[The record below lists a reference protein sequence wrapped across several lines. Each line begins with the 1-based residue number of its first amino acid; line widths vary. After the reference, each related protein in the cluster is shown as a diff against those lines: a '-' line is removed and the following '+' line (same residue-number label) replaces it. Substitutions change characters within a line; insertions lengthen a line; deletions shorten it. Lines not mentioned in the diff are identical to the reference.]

1 MPSKHHFASTKIM
14 EVIKKNHQT
23 QQKSAAL
30 VLENGDILWGYGLG
44 VEKAVVGE
52 LCFNTSQT
60 GYQEALTDPSY
71 TKQII
76 TFTFP
81 HIGIVGT
88 NSKDTE
94 SKKIYAD
101 GCIINQP
108 VDFYSSWR
116 GEQDLNSF
124 FIENNIPCLYGV
136 DTRYIT
142 KKLVA
147 EGAMKV
153 ALINFGQK
161 KETLKAFNDEIKN
174 WSGLENLDLAK
185 IVSTNN
191 IYDWKENTW
200 SYRKKYN
207 ERKKYKVTCLDFGIK
222 HNILRNLYENKLE
235 PTVLNLS
242 SSYDEILE
250 TKPDGIFL
258 SNGPGDPYAT
268 GEKIIYTLKKLIDLE
283 IPIFG
288 ICLGHQILSLAL
300 DAKTKK
306 MFQGHR
312 GSNHP
317 VKNLS
322 NNVVEI
328 TSQNHGFEVDRES
341 FSKDLIETHVS
352 LFDGTNE
359 GLKHTKLPI
368 FSVQYH
374 PEASP
379 GPHDSHYL
387 FSDFYN
393 LINKHAKK
401 N

>member
-1 MPSKHHFASTKIM
+1 MD
-14 EVIKKNHQT
+14 VLKKTT
-23 QQKSAAL
+23 QINKKSAAL
-30 VLENGDILWGYGLG
+30 LFDNGEVLWGYGLG
-44 VEKAVVGE
+44 VKKAVVGE

-88 NSKDTE
+88 NNQDKE

-101 GCIINQP
+101 GCVINQP
-108 VDFYSSWR
+108 IDFFSNWR
-116 GEQDLNSF
+116 AESDLNSY
-124 FIENNIPCLYGV
+124 FIENDIPCIFGV
-136 DTRYIT
+136 DTRYLT
-142 KKLVA
+142 KKLA
-147 EGAMKV
+147 NEGAKKV
-153 ALINFGQK
+153 ALINFGDEK
-161 KETLKAFNDEIKN
+161 KSLEKLKLEIKN
-174 WSGLENLDLAK
+174 WSGLENLDLAQ
-185 IVSTNN
+185 IVSTKNEYKWKKGTWPNRGLNN
-191 IYDWKENTW
+191 NLQKF
-200 SYRKKYN
+200 
-207 ERKKYKVTCLDFGIK
+207 KVACLDFGIK
-222 HNILRNLYENKLE
+222 HNILRNLYEFNLE
-235 PTVLNLS
+235 PQVLNLS
-242 SSYDEILE
+242 SSFEDIIE

-258 SNGPGDPYAT
+258 SNGPGDPCAT
-268 GEKIIYTLKKLIDLE
+268 GEKIIFTLKKLIDKE

-300 DAKTKK
+300 NAKTKK

-322 NNVVEI
+322 KEFVEI
-328 TSQNHGFEVDRES
+328 TSQNHGFEVDRET
-341 FSKDLIETHVS
+341 FSKEIIETHIS
-352 LFDGTNE
+352 LFDGSNE
-359 GLKHTKLPI
+359 GFKHKNLPI

-393 LINKHAKK
+393 LIDQYAQK

>member
-1 MPSKHHFASTKIM
+1 MPSKHHFASLKMM
-14 EVIKKNHQT
+14 EVLKKTHTPHN
-23 QQKSAAL
+23 KSAAL
-30 VLENGDILWGYGLG
+30 VLENGEVLWGYGLG
-44 VEKAVVGE
+44 VKKAIVGE

-88 NSKDTE
+88 NSEDQE
-94 SKKIYAD
+94 SNKIYAD

-108 VDFYSSWR
+108 TNFYSNWR
-116 GEQDLNSF
+116 ADNDLNTY
-124 FIENNIPCLYGV
+124 FINNNIPCLYGV
-136 DTRYIT
+136 DTRYLT
-142 KKLVA
+142 KKLA
-147 EGAMKV
+147 ADGAMKA
-153 ALINFGQK
+153 ALIHFGKTKESLDNFK
-161 KETLKAFNDEIKN
+161 NEISN
-174 WSGLENLDLAK
+174 WSGLEHLDLASV
-185 IVSTNN
+185 VSTDEKYEWNEATWLNKNSNN
-191 IYDWKENTW
+191 FK
-200 SYRKKYN
+200 KKYN
-207 ERKKYKVTCLDFGIK
+207 VTCLDFGIK
-222 HNILRNLYENKLE
+222 HNILRNLHEYNLN

-242 SSYDEILE
+242 SSFEEILN

-258 SNGPGDPYAT
+258 SNGPGDPFAT
-268 GEKIIYTLKKLIDLE
+268 GEKIIKTLKKLIENE

-288 ICLGHQILSLAL
+288 ICLGHQILSMAL
-300 DAKTKK
+300 GAKTKK

-317 VKNLS
+317 VKNLI
-322 NNVVEI
+322 NNKVEI
-328 TSQNHGFEVDRES
+328 TSQNHGFEVDRET
-341 FSKDLIETHVS
+341 FSKDIIETHIS
-352 LFDGTNE
+352 IFDGTNE
-359 GLKHTKLPI
+359 GLRHKSLPV

-387 FSDFYN
+387 FSQFYDH
-393 LINKHAKK
+393 INKYAKK

>member
-1 MPSKHHFASTKIM
+1 MPSKHHFASSKIM
-14 EVIKKNHQT
+14 EVTKKNHLPHNKT
-23 QQKSAAL
+23 AAL
-30 VLENGDILWGYGLG
+30 VLENGEVLWGYGLG
-44 VEKAVVGE
+44 IQKAVVGE

-81 HIGIVGT
+81 HIGIVGI
-88 NSKDTE
+88 NCEDEE

-108 VDFYSSWR
+108 VNFYSNWR
-116 GEQDLNSF
+116 AEKDLNSY

-136 DTRYIT
+136 DTRYLT
-142 KKLVA
+142 KILSLK
-147 EGAMKV
+147 GAMKV
-153 ALINFGQK
+153 ALINFGEKKQSLEILK
-161 KETLKAFNDEIKN
+161 KEIND

-185 IVSTNN
+185 VVST
-191 IYDWKENTW
+191 KK
-200 SYRKKYN
+200 SYRWNDRVRSINNFDNKNKQ
-207 ERKKYKVTCLDFGIK
+207 YKVACLDFGIK
-222 HNILRNLYENKLE
+222 HNILRNLNAYNLN

-242 SSYDEILE
+242 SSFDEIMAI
-250 TKPDGIFL
+250 KPDGIFL

-268 GEKIIYTLKKLIDLE
+268 GEGIVDTLKKIIKTG
-283 IPIFG
+283 IPVFG
-288 ICLGHQILSLAL
+288 ICLGHQILALAL
-300 DAKTKK
+300 NAKTKK

-317 VKNLS
+317 VKNLT
-322 NNVVEI
+322 NNAVEI
-328 TSQNHGFEVDRES
+328 TSQNHGFEVDRNS
-341 FSKDLIETHVS
+341 FSKDIIETHVS

-359 GLKHTKLPI
+359 GFKHKSLPV

-387 FSDFYN
+387 FSNFYD
-393 LINKHAKK
+393 LINNYAKK

>member
-1 MPSKHHFASTKIM
+1 MPSKHHFASNKIM

-108 VDFYSSWR
+108 LDFYSSWR

-200 SYRKKYN
+200 SYRKKYD

-341 FSKDLIETHVS
+341 FSKDILETHVS

-359 GLKHTKLPI
+359 GLKHKKLPI

>member
-1 MPSKHHFASTKIM
+1 M
-14 EVIKKNHQT
+14 EVLKKNYLQNN
-23 QQKSAAL
+23 KSAAL
-30 VLENGDILWGYGLG
+30 VLENGEVLWGYGIG
-44 VEKAVVGE
+44 VKKAVVGE

-88 NSKDTE
+88 NLDDQE

-101 GCIINQP
+101 ACIINQP
-108 VDFYSSWR
+108 SNFYSNWR
-116 GEQDLNSF
+116 ADNDFNTFLVN
-124 FIENNIPCLYGV
+124 NNIPCLYGI
-136 DTRYIT
+136 DTRYLT
-142 KKLVA
+142 KKLA
-147 EGAMKV
+147 EEGAIKV
-153 ALINFGQK
+153 ALVNFGNTK
-161 KETLKAFNDEIKN
+161 HSLDRFNEEIKN

-185 IVSTNN
+185 IVSTNEKYN
-191 IYDWKENTW
+191 WKEKTW
-200 SYRKKYN
+200 KYDGVNKFKN
-207 ERKKYKVTCLDFGIK
+207 EFKVTCLDFGIK
-222 HNILRNLYENKLE
+222 HNILRNLYEHNLN

-242 SSYDEILE
+242 SDFDDIIK

-258 SNGPGDPYAT
+258 SNGPGDPFAT
-268 GEKIIYTLKKLIDLE
+268 GEKIINTLKKLIE
-283 IPIFG
+283 INIPIFG
-288 ICLGHQILSLAL
+288 ICLGHQILSMAL
-300 DAKTKK
+300 GAKTKK

-317 VKNLS
+317 VKNLI
-322 NNVVEI
+322 NNFVEI
-328 TSQNHGFEVDRES
+328 TSQNHGFEVDRET
-341 FSKDLIETHVS
+341 FSEDIIETHIS

-359 GLKHTKLPI
+359 GLKHRSLPV

-387 FSDFYN
+387 FSEFYN
-393 LINKHAKK
+393 LINKYAKK

>member
-1 MPSKHHFASTKIM
+1 MPTNPHFASTKIM
-14 EVIKKNHQT
+14 EVLKNNLIQHN
-23 QQKSAAL
+23 KSAAL
-30 VLENGDILWGYGLG
+30 VLENGEVLWGYGIG
-44 VEKAVVGE
+44 SQKAVIGE
-52 LCFNTSQT
+52 LCFNTAQT

-88 NSKDTE
+88 NKVDQE
-94 SKKIYAD
+94 SKKIFAD

-108 VDFYSSWR
+108 INFYSNWR
-116 GEQDLNSF
+116 AENDLNTF
-124 FIENNIPCLYGV
+124 FIKNNIPCLYGV
-136 DTRYIT
+136 DTRYLT
-142 KKLVA
+142 KKLST

-153 ALINFGQK
+153 ALVYFGEEQK
-161 KETLKAFNDEIKN
+161 SIDILKNQIKN

-185 IVSTNN
+185 IVSTENSYN
-191 IYDWKENTW
+191 WKESTW
-200 SYRKKYN
+200 FNKNIDNNKEYN
-207 ERKKYKVTCLDFGIK
+207 VTCLDFGIK
-222 HNILRNLYENKLE
+222 NNILRNLREYSLN
-235 PTVLNLS
+235 PTILNLFS
-242 SSYDEILE
+242 DFDEIMK

-268 GEKIIYTLKKLIDLE
+268 GEKIISTLKKLIDIK

-300 DAKTKK
+300 GAKTKK

-317 VKNLS
+317 VKNLTRDF
-322 NNVVEI
+322 VEI
-328 TSQNHGFEVDRES
+328 TSQNHGFEVDRNT
-341 FSKDLIETHVS
+341 FSDDIVETHIS
-352 LFDGTNE
+352 LFDGSNE
-359 GLKHTKLPI
+359 GLRHKHLPI

-393 LINKHAKK
+393 LIDKYAKK

>member
-1 MPSKHHFASTKIM
+1 M
-14 EVIKKNHQT
+14 EVIKKNLYT
-23 QQKSAAL
+23 KQKTAAL
-30 VLENGDILWGYGLG
+30 VLQNGEVLWGYGLG
-44 VEKAVVGE
+44 SKKGVVGE

-60 GYQEALTDPSY
+60 GYQEALSDPSY
-71 TKQII
+71 AKQII

-88 NSKDTE
+88 NQDDEE
-94 SKKIYAD
+94 STKIYAD

-108 VDFYSSWR
+108 VNFYSNWR
-116 GEQDLNSF
+116 AENDINSY
-124 FIENNIPCLYGV
+124 FIKNDIPCMYGV
-136 DTRYIT
+136 DTRYLT
-142 KKLVA
+142 KRLA
-147 EGAMKV
+147 EEGAMKI
-153 ALINFGQK
+153 ALIHFGEDKISLQK
-161 KETLKAFNDEIKN
+161 LKIEIEN

-185 IVSTNN
+185 IVSTTEK
-191 IYDWKENTW
+191 YQWKEKGWLNKNNNKN
-200 SYRKKYN
+200 SEKFR
-207 ERKKYKVTCLDFGIK
+207 VTCLDFGIK
-222 HNILRNLYENKLE
+222 HNILRNLHDHNISS
-235 PTVLNLS
+235 TILNLS
-242 SSYDEILE
+242 SSFDEIIE

-268 GEKIIYTLKKLIDLE
+268 SEKIIYTLKKLIDE
-283 IPIFG
+283 QIPIFG
-288 ICLGHQILSLAL
+288 ICLGHQILSIAL
-300 DAKTKK
+300 GAKTKK

-317 VKNLS
+317 VKNLQ

-328 TSQNHGFEVDRES
+328 TSQNHGFEVDRET
-341 FSKDLIETHVS
+341 FPKDILETHIS

-359 GLKHTKLPI
+359 GLKHKELPI

-387 FSDFYN
+387 FSDFYELLN
-393 LINKHAKK
+393 QYAKK

>member
-1 MPSKHHFASTKIM
+1 M
-14 EVIKKNHQT
+14 KKF
-23 QQKSAAL
+23 SGL
-30 VLENGDILWGYGLG
+30 LLLEDGTAWDAIGFGNEGFG
-44 VEKAVVGE
+44 VGE

-81 HIGIVGT
+81 HIGIVGV
-88 NSKDTE
+88 NSKDQE
-94 SKKIYAD
+94 SNKIYAD

-108 VDFYSSWR
+108 INIYSNWR
-116 GEQDLNSF
+116 AESDLDSY
-124 FIENNIPCLYGV
+124 FIKNQIPCIYGL
-136 DTRYIT
+136 DTRYLT
-142 KKLVA
+142 KKLA
-147 EGAMKV
+147 NDGAMKV
-153 ALINFGQK
+153 ALINFGNEK
-161 KETLKAFNDEIKN
+161 KSFDALKNEIKN

-191 IYDWKENTW
+191 
-200 SYRKKYN
+200 KYN
-207 ERKKYKVTCLDFGIK
+207 WNQGIWSKKNIINHDKTYNVTCLDFGIK
-222 HNILRNLYENKLE
+222 HNILRNLHEFKLK
-235 PTVLNLS
+235 PTILNLS
-242 SSYDEILE
+242 ANFDEVLK

-268 GEKIIYTLKKLIDLE
+268 GQEIINTLKKLIE
-283 IPIFG
+283 IQIPIFG
-288 ICLGHQILSLAL
+288 ICLGHQILSMAL
-300 DAKTKK
+300 GAKTKK

-317 VKNLS
+317 VKNLI
-322 NNVVEI
+322 NNIVEI
-328 TSQNHGFEVDRES
+328 TSQNHGFEVDRKS
-341 FSKDLIETHVS
+341 FSKDIIETHIS

-359 GLKHTKLPI
+359 GLKHKNLPI

-387 FSDFYN
+387 FSDFYE
-393 LINKHAKK
+393 LIKKYAKK

>member
-1 MPSKHHFASTKIM
+1 MPSKHHFASNKIM

-94 SKKIYAD
+94 SKRIYAD

-242 SSYDEILE
+242 TSYDKILE

-317 VKNLS
+317 VKNLL

-341 FSKDLIETHVS
+341 FSKDIIETHVS

>member
-1 MPSKHHFASTKIM
+1 MK
-14 EVIKKNHQT
+14 EVLKKNIPQLDKT
-23 QQKSAAL
+23 GAL
-30 VLENGDILWGYGLG
+30 VLENGEVFMGYGLG
-44 VEKAVVGE
+44 VQKAVIGE

-71 TKQII
+71 KKQII

-88 NSKDTE
+88 NSEDQE
-94 SKKIYAD
+94 SNKIYAD

-108 VDFYSSWR
+108 INFYSNWR
-116 GEQDLNSF
+116 ADNNLNSY
-124 FIENNIPCLYGV
+124 FIKNNIPCLYGI
-136 DTRYIT
+136 DTRYLT
-142 KKLVA
+142 KKLSTS
-147 EGAMKV
+147 GAMKA
-153 ALINFGQK
+153 ALVYFGNS
-161 KETLKAFNDEIKN
+161 KESLNKFNDEIKK
-174 WSGLENLDLAK
+174 WSGLENLDLASF
-185 IVSTNN
+185 VSTNDK
-191 IYDWKENTW
+191 YEWKTKTW
-200 SYRKKYN
+200 KREKFFDQK
-207 ERKKYKVTCLDFGIK
+207 EIYKVTCLDFGIK
-222 HNILRNLYENKLE
+222 HNILRNFNLHNLK

-242 SSYDEILE
+242 SSFEDIIE

-258 SNGPGDPYAT
+258 SNGPGDPFAT
-268 GEKIIYTLKKLIDLE
+268 GEKIIYNLKKLIDKE

-300 DAKTKK
+300 GAKTKK

-312 GSNHP
+312 GANHP
-317 VKNLS
+317 VKNLT
-322 NNVVEI
+322 NNLVEI
-328 TSQNHGFEVDRES
+328 TSQNHGFEVSRES
-341 FSKDLIETHVS
+341 LPEDVIETHIS

-359 GLKHTKLPI
+359 GLKHKSLPV

-393 LINKHAKK
+393 LIQKNAKK

>member
-1 MPSKHHFASTKIM
+1 M
-14 EVIKKNHQT
+14 EVIKKTPIHNI
-23 QQKSAAL
+23 KSAAL
-30 VLENGDILWGYGLG
+30 IFENGEVFWGYGLG
-44 VEKAVVGE
+44 VKKSVIGE

-81 HIGIVGT
+81 HIGIVGV
-88 NSKDTE
+88 NSEDQE

-101 GCIINQP
+101 ACIINQ
-108 VDFYSSWR
+108 DCNFYSNWR
-116 GEQDLNSF
+116 AETDLNSY
-124 FIENNIPCLYGV
+124 FIKNNIPCLYGV
-136 DTRYIT
+136 DTRYLT
-142 KKLVA
+142 KKLA
-147 EGAMKV
+147 NEGAKKV
-153 ALINFGQK
+153 ALVNFGEK
-161 KETLKAFNDEIKN
+161 KESLNLLKEKINN
-174 WSGLENLDLAK
+174 WSGLENLDLAE
-185 IVSTNN
+185 IVSTNERYSWTQGLWTKKKFN
-191 IYDWKENTW
+191 ENQ
-200 SYRKKYN
+200 KKYN
-207 ERKKYKVTCLDFGIK
+207 VTCLDFGIK
-222 HNILRNLYENKLE
+222 ENILRNLKGFNLE

-242 SSYDEILE
+242 SSYDEIIN

-258 SNGPGDPYAT
+258 SNGPGDPFAT
-268 GEKIIYTLKKLIDLE
+268 GSKYINVIKKLIE
-283 IPIFG
+283 KEVPVFG

-300 DAKTKK
+300 NAKTKK

-317 VKNLS
+317 VKNLI
-322 NNVVEI
+322 NKTVEI
-328 TSQNHGFEVDRES
+328 TSQNHGFEVDRDS
-341 FSKDLIETHVS
+341 FDENIIETHVS

-359 GLKHTKLPI
+359 GIKHKYLPV

-387 FSDFYN
+387 FSEFYK
-393 LINKHAKK
+393 LIEKYAKK

>member
-1 MPSKHHFASTKIM
+1 MPSKHHFASYKIM
-14 EVIKKNHQT
+14 EVLKNIPQINNKT
-23 QQKSAAL
+23 AAL
-30 VLENGDILWGYGLG
+30 IFENGEVLWGYGLG
-44 VEKAVVGE
+44 VKKFVIGE

-88 NSKDTE
+88 NSQDKE

-108 VDFYSSWR
+108 INFYSSWR
-116 GEQDLNSF
+116 SEIDLNSF
-124 FIENNIPCLYGV
+124 FIENDIPCLYGV
-136 DTRYIT
+136 DTRYLT
-142 KKLVA
+142 KKLSE
-147 EGAMKV
+147 EGAKKV
-153 ALINFGQK
+153 ALINFGKEKNSFEALQK
-161 KETLKAFNDEIKN
+161 EIKN

-185 IVSTNN
+185 IVSTKNE
-191 IYDWKENTW
+191 YEWDKGTW
-200 SYRKKYN
+200 SNKNYEKINKYR
-207 ERKKYKVTCLDFGIK
+207 VVCLDFGIK
-222 HNILRNLYENKLE
+222 HNILRNLYDFNLS

-242 SSYDEILE
+242 ASYNEIIE

-258 SNGPGDPYAT
+258 SNGPGDPQAT
-268 GEKIIYTLKKLIDLE
+268 GEKILKTLKKLIDTE

-288 ICLGHQILSLAL
+288 ICLGHQILSMAL
-300 DAKTKK
+300 NAKTKK

-317 VKNLS
+317 VKNLE

-328 TSQNHGFEVDRES
+328 TSQNHGFEVDRET
-341 FSKDLIETHVS
+341 FSNDIVETHIS

-359 GLKHTKLPI
+359 GLKHKHLPV

-387 FSDFYN
+387 FSNFYN
-393 LINKHAKK
+393 LIKKYAKK

>member
-14 EVIKKNHQT
+14 EVIKKNHQI

-108 VDFYSSWR
+108 LDFYSSWR

-341 FSKDLIETHVS
+341 FSKDIIETHVS

>member
-341 FSKDLIETHVS
+341 FSKDILETHVS

>member
-1 MPSKHHFASTKIM
+1 M

-341 FSKDLIETHVS
+341 FSKDIIETHVS